1 MALDVA
7 ARADA
12 GRPGPADPDWW
23 SGWLTVA
30 RRAWPVLTA
39 LAITANLLVL
49 PEYTRSLVTRTIRAE
64 LPAAHLTPAGT
75 WPYRSAS
82 RPSSCWSAWPL
93 PR

>member
-1 MALDVA
+1 MAVDVT

-23 SGWLTVA
+23 SRWLTVA

-49 PEYTRSLVTRTIRAE
+49 P
-64 LPAAHLTPAGT
+64 
-75 WPYRSAS
+75 
-82 RPSSCWSAWPL
+82 
-93 PR
+93 